1 MEGSRQVLVKV
12 MLFQLQEHFHPHDGA
27 TPNFFNESRSS
38 LLVLSIDVSFVSK
51 FLWKG
56 DKNFENQ
63 TSGHIYMEDPVS
75 TVAPRLLHTPSR
87 EERRFLNFNHLS
99 KEFLEQM
106 IPHLKALI

>member
-63 TSGHIYMEDPVS
+63 TSGPIYMEDPVQCVTIDIRQS
-75 TVAPRLLHTPSR
+75 PLVIFQDATIA
-87 EERRFLNFNHLS
+87 FLTTS
-99 KEFLEQM
+99 
-106 IPHLKALI
+106 

>member
-63 TSGHIYMEDPVS
+63 TSGPIYMEDPVGCI
-75 TVAPRLLHTPSR
+75 LLARVSLLF
-87 EERRFLNFNHLS
+87 EIFEKRFPLFLLLYLDNFVH
-99 KEFLEQM
+99 M
-106 IPHLKALI
+106 